1 MMKSQ
6 NSAIGRSH
14 VVWLDV
20 VRFVAMFTVVCCHSA
35 DPFNFYPGEPPANI
49 DQIKFW
55 GAAYGSFLRPCVP
68 LFVMITGALLLPLK
82 DDTSVFYK
90 KRISRVFWPFLCFIT
105 CSLG

>member
-35 DPFNFYPGEPPANI
+35 DPFNFYPGE
-49 DQIKFW
+49 
-55 GAAYGSFLRPCVP
+55 AAYGSFLRPCVP

-90 KRISRVFWPFLCFIT
+90 KRISRVFWPFLIWSVLYNLFPWIT
-105 CSLG
+105 GQLGL